1 MASVEKVINAEMLES
16 GEVSLGPV
24 ESARLGLANHSLDLT
39 LVVEEESLPVA
50 WVAGRR
56 RLLGET
62 LAEYLQ
68 DTGRIG
74 GLLRLERRG
83 SEAIRLV
90 VLAPG
95 ARLSVTPRL
104 PGTAATPGA
113 TPVAL
118 GAAAARSSTRR
129 ERRGS
134 TGGRYRLRQR
144 EEYAWQGDIGF
155 LLSARTHMTGALHNR
170 GWDPADAVRMRLEGE
185 RLATLDQFDELL
197 AIDAAHIEH
206 MPHQEAAART
216 VLTRMGGR
224 GILADEV
231 GLGKTVEAGL
241 VLKELMLRGLAQR
254 VLIICPAPL
263 RDQWRDE
270 LREKFDEDFTV
281 VASGQ
286 DARAFTQDRII
297 MTLQL
302 VLRNVE
308 RLGEGFDLVIVDEA
322 HRLAGAGAR
331 KTREIIGELVA
342 KAPRV
347 LFLSA
352 TPVQNNLL
360 ELYRLVELLRPGTFD
375 SERDFARRFVDG
387 HDPRKPVNA
396 AELRKL
402 ISSVVVR
409 TTRQQAGV
417 DRVHRMP
424 PQDHGVQ
431 LTLPERQLYDLL
443 LHTLRHRMTGP
454 GDTMRRRQLALRLT
468 ASPQAVSRSALRMAE
483 REGDRGLKQT
493 LTEIGH
499 LAGDIRHTSREQV
512 ALNVVRQWLD
522 AHGRVL
528 VFTQHT
534 DTLGGILRLLDADGI
549 TAAPFHGGMSHAA
562 RSASVAEFK
571 SGRAQVLVSTDAG
584 AEGQNLQVSNCV
596 LNYDLPWNPMRVEQ
610 RIGRVHRLTQ
620 TRDVHI
626 ANLFARNTLDESV
639 YRLLHDKLAMFE
651 LLFGQVVTVLGEL
664 EGTQD
669 SSMEHRVL
677 QALYANS
684 DATMQRRLDEL
695 GSQLE
700 HARSRAMTMMAAD
713 AGLSDWLAQRQV
725 ERRKREAQPQARELL
740 PQLAERPR
748 RRQKDLEQFVR
759 RFLELA
765 GATLTHPSEG
775 FTIASLP
782 PDLAAAFG
790 GRTELFLAFTNAAL
804 DHHPEAQLCV
814 VGSELFDELLEVLR
828 DRGDLAGTVAV
839 LPDLH
844 QRPVTRHTAD
854 VQLVKRRVEPDES
867 WSARATYRV
876 QEGASSGNQ
885 QLITV
890 EVGAQVRVDEDRSP
904 LPDGAPM
911 PAALP
916 ERAVLDAVDQQAAV
930 HLRQHLREVRQ
941 AEDRSRKEAQ
951 ETLVANLER
960 QLGTAQKSWRK
971 RKDTQTYLQLMEWER
986 QLERAI
992 EAARRPAPPVADTE
1006 LRAELLTLEMH
1017 GSDRLVVVESW
1028 QHDSGI
1034 TREIRYAWTG
1044 NLTDHTPVCEA
1055 TGAALNTL
1063 ALCGGAH
1070 VVDGE
1075 ALHGCQVCAT
1085 DWCGACGP
1093 TRVLQACAGCGR
1105 EACATCRHSGA
1116 LCTGCARPHRAT
1128 ELDTDYEHGWRL
1140 GGQAYLLVGD
1150 RHAVVVD
1157 EHGNR
1162 STVVPDRDVLDPVR
1176 TRLRG
1181 LAARLQLPV
1190 GTGLVAATP
1199 PVAAADLTVGSAWAD
1214 VQPSV
1219 WWTWQEH
1226 ARADVDASV
1235 ADLLP
1240 DLPGPQVTG
1249 EGAAGLSALLADLRR
1264 RGSAPVPPAVAAVPF
1279 AVVRR
1284 VDLVD
1289 GQFHYRELW
1298 HDGDR
1303 PPLLAESDTASLS
1316 PSRHDVEPHCRPIAG
1331 TTVGPVGVEIDGLH
1345 RSYVCLLTD
1354 GSHSSTLF
1362 VPGVPGATLAA
1373 EEQLARLVSAAG
1385 LPPARAVVR
1394 HPWEPPPAAELRYS
1408 TPADGVEVVRRP
1420 VTSRTLLTEGDG
1432 EPEITAVSTQAISTA
1447 FAGAARAESPQL
1459 CAVLAGMDEPLTPV
1473 PIGQYVTV
1481 EERWRSPY
1489 GSATR
1494 RYLVAPAAPLD
1505 SRLPTGHILVQPG
1518 AVLAATL
1525 TDGTVT
1531 DGEVSVDS
1539 HGHLFAH
1546 ERSAICPVCDHLY
1559 GPCCGDDGTVI
1570 DCSSCER
1577 PACGVCRSKDPS
1589 LVARTRCERC
1599 GDRSCGDCA
1608 RHLPVR
1614 PCELCNRTV
1623 CAACG
1628 PGPLCLTCAQ
1638 LKPATVEQRSQ
1649 LPAELHADGLIV
1661 LTGRDPHGTV
1671 AVLRGAHRSEV
1682 AVIGPSGLEHWETA
1696 TADDPEVL
1704 RLRLRGAELGGSGD
1718 VALRTVAGRMTPVP
1732 PDWLVLS
1739 HDAGTTFQWL
1749 VQTDGQRRA
1758 GNAPSLATMPS
1769 ASGLDLELR
1778 ADLAD
1783 AFGEKEPPTPIP
1795 ASAPAARRKPI
1806 RQAAADVATPPART
1820 VGVACRQH
1828 TAVTVAVTAR
1838 GLVRRRALGSQI
1850 IEETADWQFPDAD
1863 APWVHAGWRPAPEVI
1878 VTAELDGWTVVIAA
1892 VGHHTSLGVRHRGDQ
1907 PTWYQVTE
1915 DSALDLLRGA
1925 LGVELLGEHTL
1936 VSLAAH
1942 TSVRDLRG
1950 PTLLGATPLA
1960 RRASRQ
1966 VTRLPFGQPRR
1977 ATMSPSAAVAAVMPD
1992 TTPTSPAAGAQIPA
2006 ALLTELRQQAMSR
2019 RVSEV
2024 DLTVGLNVEEEW
2036 RLANGDTMAVAY
2048 QLVAGETVGYLSDAV
2063 TGEPLHQASVCRLHH
2078 LVRQVEV
2085 CATCLTATCPACPD
2099 PVKPCVLCGGRLCGR
2114 CVASTD
2120 GRCPACVQLRKVKLL
2135 DRGRFGVSLRGAAW
2149 HGVGPHAQVTLR
2161 RDKGRWSLER
2171 WDNAGRIAAPLDGDR
2186 LLIIRQMIGDAE

>member
-1 MASVEKVINAEMLES
+1 MVSVERVISAELLEG
-16 GEVSLGPV
+16 GEISLGPV
-24 ESARLGLANHSLDLT
+24 ESARLGLTKHSVALT
-39 LVVEEESLPVA
+39 LVVDGESLPVA

-56 RLLGET
+56 RLHGET
-62 LAEYLQ
+62 LTEYLQ

-83 SEAIRLV
+83 DEAIRLV

-95 ARLSVTPRL
+95 TRLSVAPRL
-104 PGTAATPGA
+104 PGVASTPGA
-113 TPVAL
+113 GPVAA
-118 GAAAARSSTRR
+118 GAAAVRGDTGRARRASI
-129 ERRGS
+129 
-134 TGGRYRLRQR
+134 GGRYRLRKR
-144 EEYAWQGDIGF
+144 EEYVWQGEIGF
-155 LLSARTHMTGALHNR
+155 LTNARTNLIDALHNR
-170 GWDPADAVRMRLEGE
+170 GWDAADAVGMRLEGE

-206 MPHQEAAART
+206 MPHQEGAART

-241 VLKELMLRGLAQR
+241 ILKELMLRGLAQR
-254 VLIICPAPL
+254 VLIVCPAPL
-263 RDQWRDE
+263 RDQWREE
-270 LREKFDEDFTV
+270 LRDKFDEDFTV

-286 DARAFTQDRII
+286 DARVFTQDRLI

-302 VLRNVE
+302 VLRNAH
-308 RLGEGFDLVIVDEA
+308 RLGERFDLVIVDEA
-322 HRLAGAGAR
+322 HRLSGAGAR
-331 KTREIIGELVA
+331 KTRDIIGELIA
-342 KAPRV
+342 NAPRV

-375 SERDFARRFVDG
+375 SERDFSRRFVDG
-387 HDPRKPVNA
+387 RDPRKPVNA
-396 AELRKL
+396 PELRKL

-431 LTLPERQLYDLL
+431 LTAPERQLYDMLL
-443 LHTLRHRMTGP
+443 NTLRHRMTGP
-454 GDTMRRRQLALRLT
+454 SDTMRRRQLALRLT

-483 REGDRGLKQT
+483 REWDSGLKQT

-512 ALNVVRQWLD
+512 ALDVVRRWLD
-522 AHGRVL
+522 EHGRVL

-534 DTLGGILRLLDADGI
+534 DTLGGILRLLDADGVV
-549 TAAPFHGGMSHAA
+549 AAPFHGGMSHAA
-562 RSASVAEFK
+562 RSASVAGFK

-620 TRDVHI
+620 TRNVHI
-626 ANLFARNTLDESV
+626 ANLFARDTLDESV

-669 SSMEHRVL
+669 SSMEQRVL
-677 QALYANS
+677 EALYAKS

-695 GSQLE
+695 GAQLE
-700 HARSRAMTMMAAD
+700 QARGRAMNMMTAD
-713 AGLSDWLAQRQV
+713 AGLSDWLAQRKE
-725 ERRKREAQPQARELL
+725 ERRKRAVEPEARELL
-740 PQLAERPR
+740 PQPAERPR
-748 RRQKDLEQFVR
+748 RRQKDLERFVW

-765 GATLTHPSEG
+765 GATLTQPSDG
-775 FTIASLP
+775 YVVATLP
-782 PDLAAAFG
+782 PNLAAAFG
-790 GRTELFLAFTNAAL
+790 GRDELFLAFTNAAL

-828 DRGDLAGTVAV
+828 DRGDLTGTVAV

-844 QRPVTRHTAD
+844 QRAVIAHDPD
-854 VQLVKRRVEPDES
+854 VQMVKRHVEPDDA
-867 WSARATYRV
+867 WSARGTYRV
-876 QEGASSGNQ
+876 QEGATSGNQ
-885 QLITV
+885 QLVTV
-890 EVGAQVRVDEDRSP
+890 DGGTPVQLDERRAP

-911 PAALP
+911 PAPLP
-916 ERAVLDAVDQQAAV
+916 GRAVLDAVDRQAAV
-930 HLRQHLREVRQ
+930 HLRQHLRDARQ
-941 AEDRSRKEAQ
+941 AEDRRRKEAQ
-951 ETLVANLER
+951 ETLVANLEK
-960 QLGTAQKSWRK
+960 QLGAAQKSWHRS
-971 RKDTQTYLQLMEWER
+971 RDMNTYLQIEEWER

-992 EAARRPAPPVADTE
+992 EVARRPAPPVADTE

-1017 GSDRLVVVESW
+1017 GSDQLVVVESW
-1028 QHDSGI
+1028 EHVSGVS
-1034 TREIRYAWTG
+1034 REIRYPWTG
-1044 NLTDHTPVCEA
+1044 NLTDHAPTCEA
-1055 TGAALNTL
+1055 TGAAVQTL
-1063 ALCGGAH
+1063 ALCGSAH
-1070 VVDGE
+1070 AVDRS
-1075 ALHGCQVCAT
+1075 ALSCCQVCEA
-1085 DWCGACGP
+1085 DWCAACGP
-1093 TRVLQACAGCGR
+1093 TRTVTACAGCGR
-1105 EACATCRHSGA
+1105 DACATCRRDGA
-1116 LCTGCARPHRAT
+1116 LCTGCVRPRRASD
-1128 ELDTDYEHGWRL
+1128 LDTDWEYGWRL
-1140 GGQAYLLVGD
+1140 GGEAYLLVGG
-1150 RHAVVVD
+1150 RHAIVVGAD
-1157 EHGNR
+1157 
-1162 STVVPDRDVLDPVR
+1162 STRRTIVPDQDVRDPVR
-1176 TRLRG
+1176 ARLRG
-1181 LAARLQLPV
+1181 LATRLQLPA
-1190 GTGLVAATP
+1190 GAGLVAATP
-1199 PVAAADLTVGSAWAD
+1199 LVSPSELTVGSAWAH
-1214 VQPSV
+1214 VEPSV
-1219 WWTWQEH
+1219 WWTWQ
-1226 ARADVDASV
+1226 ADADADVDDTV
-1235 ADLLP
+1235 AALLP
-1240 DLPGPQVTG
+1240 DLPGPDVSG

-1264 RGSAPVPPAVAAVPF
+1264 RAAAPAPPALAAVPF
-1279 AVVRR
+1279 ALVRR
-1284 VDLVD
+1284 VDLDD

-1303 PPLLAESDTASLS
+1303 PPLLADSDTASLI
-1316 PSRHDVEPHCRPIAG
+1316 PSGHDVEPHCRPIAG

-1420 VTSRTLLTEGDG
+1420 VTSRTLLTEGEG

-1447 FAGAARAESPQL
+1447 FAGAARSEDPQL

-1539 HGHLFAH
+1539 RGHLFAH

-1559 GPCCGDDGTVI
+1559 GPCCGDDGAVI

-1589 LVARTRCERC
+1589 LVAQTRCERC

-1649 LPAELHADGLIV
+1649 LPTELHADGLIV
-1661 LTGRDPHGTV
+1661 LIGRDPHGTV
-1671 AVLRGAHRSEV
+1671 AVLRGVHRSEV

-1838 GLVRRRALGSQI
+1838 GLVRRRALGSHI
-1850 IEETADWQFPDAD
+1850 IEETADWQFPDAV

-1936 VSLAAH
+1936 VSLVAH

-1960 RRASRQ
+1960 RRASPQ

-1977 ATMSPSAAVAAVMPD
+1977 ATMSPAAAVAAVMPD
-1992 TTPTSPAAGAQIPA
+1992 TTPTAPAAGARMPD
-2006 ALLTELRQQAMSR
+2006 ALLTELRHQALSR

-2024 DLTVGLNVEEEW
+2024 DLTVGLEVEEEW
-2036 RLANGDTMAVAY
+2036 RLANGDAVAVAY
-2048 QLVAGETVGYLSDAV
+2048 RLAAGETVGYLPDAV
-2063 TGEPLHQASVCRLHH
+2063 TGEPLHQVSVCRLHH

-2099 PVKPCVLCGGRLCGR
+2099 PVKPCALCGGRLCGR

-2135 DRGRFGVSLRGAAW
+2135 DRGKFGVSLRGAVW
-2149 HGVGPHAQVTLR
+2149 HGVGPRAQVTLR
-2161 RDKGRWSLER
+2161 RDKDRWSLER
-2171 WDNAGRIAAPLDGDR
+2171 WDNAGRITAPLDGDR